1 VTRTPR
7 RQPAP
12 SCPPRWVLLLALLSA
27 ALASGCA
34 IFPHGAYWPSHDRHL
49 RAPSPAEGAP
59 HSATSP
65 DVAPARETPAERAAL
80 QNAVARRWSN
90 DGLAESAREM
100 DAAAGRW
107 GYAEALRAVVW
118 FYVDDIAY
126 RDLVAAGIRSLRAAL
141 DNATFRAR
149 FPEADD
155 TTKRARFA
163 DALEILRLKACA
175 ADPWFAF
182 QASEWLT
189 VAMEKNR
196 AMLGVPDGAVVA
208 EFLFGAMDSLD
219 PYTRFL
225 TSEMLKAMRDQMK
238 GAYSG
243 IGAEVVLREGRVVLG
258 EVFEG
263 GAAAGA
269 GLKAG
274 DEITA
279 IDDQPVKGLSL
290 TEVSRRLRGKAGTS
304 VRMTV
309 RPGARGQTRSITL
322 QRSVVHMPS
331 VRHAR
336 LIEGEEGMAYLRLT
350 SFKSGTEKE
359 LRRAVCAL
367 AEQGATGLI
376 LDLRGNPGGTLLEA
390 IGTAGVFLPPG
401 RVIRTR
407 GRALGATWTYNVPL
421 FASQQWRGPLA
432 VLIDERTASAAEVL
446 AAALARR
453 GRAVLVGRRTFGKG
467 AAQINVP
474 VGGGASAVCL
484 TVARLY
490 DPDDACIEGRGVEP
504 NRNVKSP
511 RTRAENLRDDPA
523 VRLAVEALRAVSHR
537 N

>member
-1 VTRTPR
+1 MPR
-7 RQPAP
+7 DLP
-12 SCPPRWVLLLALLSA
+12 L
-27 ALASGCA
+27 
-34 IFPHGAYWPSHDRHL
+34 
-49 RAPSPAEGAP
+49 
-59 HSATSP
+59 
-65 DVAPARETPAERAAL
+65 ARETGAARAAR
-80 QNAVARRWSN
+80 QNAVTRRWSN

-100 DAAAGRW
+100 EPAAGRW
-107 GYAEALRAVVW
+107 AYAEALRAVVW
-118 FYVDDIAY
+118 FYVDDVAY
-126 RDLVAAGIRSLRAAL
+126 RNLVAAGIQSLCAAL
-141 DNATFRAR
+141 DNETFRAR

-155 TTKRARFA
+155 ATQRALFA
-163 DALEILRLKACA
+163 ESLEILRLKMCA

-182 QASEWLT
+182 QAAEWLA

-225 TSEMLKAMRDQMK
+225 TPEMLGAMRDEMK

-243 IGAEVVLREGRVVLG
+243 IGAEVALREGRVVLG

-263 GAAAGA
+263 GAAAAA

-279 IDDQPVKGLSL
+279 VDDQPVTGLSL
-290 TEVSRRLRGKAGTS
+290 TEVSRRLRGKVGTS
-304 VRMTV
+304 VRITV
-309 RPGARGQTRSITL
+309 RPGGRDQPRRVTL
-322 QRSVVHMPS
+322 QRSVVHVPS

-336 LIEGEEGMAYLRLT
+336 LIEGEEGLAYLHLT

-359 LRRAVCAL
+359 LRHAVGAL
-367 AEQGATGLI
+367 AEQGAQGLI

-390 IGTAGVFLPPG
+390 IGTAGVFLPGG

-407 GRALGATWTYNVPL
+407 GRALGATWTYDVPL
-421 FASQQWRGPLA
+421 LARQQWRGPLA
-432 VLIDERTASAAEVL
+432 VLINERTASAAEVL

-467 AAQINVP
+467 AAQINIP

-490 DPDDACIEGRGVEP
+490 DPDDACIEGRGVAP
-504 NRNVKSP
+504 NRDVASSRVP
-511 RTRAENLRDDPA
+511 VASLRDDAA
-523 VRLAVEALRAVSHR
+523 VRAAVEVLRAGPHR